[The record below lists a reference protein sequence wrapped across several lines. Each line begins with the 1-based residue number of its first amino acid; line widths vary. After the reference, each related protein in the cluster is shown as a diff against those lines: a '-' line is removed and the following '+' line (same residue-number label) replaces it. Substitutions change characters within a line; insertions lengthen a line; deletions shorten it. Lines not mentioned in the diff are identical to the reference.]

1 MLSSDVLNDHSNNTW
16 YLSKQTQ
23 EMEKKKEPLVWLLEF
38 WVSELFCLLLI
49 LNIFNLLS
57 DNVEDNDVIDI

>member
-1 MLSSDVLNDHSNNTW
+1 
-16 YLSKQTQ
+16 
-23 EMEKKKEPLVWLLEF
+23 MEKKKEPLVWLLEF

-57 DNVEDNDVIDI
+57 DNVEDNDVIDYLRKR